1 MLSNMLNDLAE
12 AMKALEGKKKPAEAM
27 DETVLQRVSLEQSSG
42 APCGI
47 AWSARA
53 QHKTAYMVRQL
64 VDGIVVILQP
74 AYSG

>member
-47 AWSARA
+47 A
-53 QHKTAYMVRQL
+53 
-64 VDGIVVILQP
+64 
-74 AYSG
+74 